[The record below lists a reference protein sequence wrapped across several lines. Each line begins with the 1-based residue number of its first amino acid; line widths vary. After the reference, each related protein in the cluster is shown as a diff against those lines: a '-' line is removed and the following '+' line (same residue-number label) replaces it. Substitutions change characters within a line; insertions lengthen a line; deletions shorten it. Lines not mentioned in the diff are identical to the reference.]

1 MPTLK
6 KEKPSL
12 TPLMA
17 QYYKIKEENPGTI
30 LLFRMGDFYET
41 FGDDAKTAA
50 KVLGITLTK
59 RNSSGTSANIPLAG
73 FPYHALDNYL
83 PKLVKAGF
91 RVSICEQ
98 LEDPKQTKKI
108 VKRGVTEVVT
118 PGTLVGDNLLEHKSN
133 NFLASVFIQKN
144 VAGVAISDV
153 STGEFLIGEVEVQ
166 NLKQH
171 LFNLAPSEILVHKK
185 DRQQIENLVENT
197 LITQSEDW
205 LFDYKFARENLLEH
219 FRTHSLKGFGV
230 DELKVAQIAAGVNL
244 NYLKETRRSEL
255 GHITKV
261 SLLTNK
267 DFMLLD
273 ASTKRNLELVHSSSY
288 VDKKDTLF
296 AILDLTQTSM
306 GGRLLVKWLNFPL
319 TKVKQ
324 IEERLEGV
332 SDFFE
337 NDSMRLQIRLLL
349 GQIADLERL
358 ITKVAI
364 GKNTPRDLVSIKESL
379 KLIPEIKRF
388 LGEATSPYV
397 RSLCGRLTELEDL
410 ISLLEEAL
418 VENPSANFREG
429 RFIRK
434 GYNSELDELKEFSQ
448 NSKDW
453 LKNYQEEEKEK
464 TQIPSLKVEFNK
476 VFGYYINVTK
486 IHLDK
491 VPEHYIRKQTLVNSE
506 RYITSELK
514 EFEEKALSSDERMIA
529 LEMKIFQE
537 LCNET
542 AKFIQ
547 EIQLNASCLA
557 RIDLLSN
564 FAEISNSS
572 NFTKPKVSD
581 SDKIRIVGGRH
592 PVVEKLLPL
601 DRTFVSND
609 TFMDREK
616 SQIWIVTGPNMAG
629 KSTFLRQVGLIVLMA
644 QVGCFVPAELAEIG
658 IVDKIFTR
666 VGASDN
672 ITSGESTFLVEMN
685 ETANILNNATAKSLI
700 LLDEI
705 GRGTS
710 TFDGL
715 SIAWAV
721 TEFLHNNKRVSARTI
736 FATHY
741 HELTDLEKLLERVKN
756 YNVEVKELDGKIEFV
771 RKIIPGGCDHS
782 YGIQVAEMAGLPYN
796 VIRRAKTILK
806 NLETNELNLLS
817 KNSPNKSRTTLDQL
831 SLFMDSQDKVE
842 KFEAALDLLKEK
854 IMEQEVNNLTPI
866 EAMNFLAELQAEVKK
881 NKFDLE

>member
-1 MPTLK
+1 MSPK
-6 KEKPSL
+6 KEKPFL
-12 TPLMA
+12 TPLMS

-41 FGDDAKTAA
+41 FGEDAKKASKA
-50 KVLGITLTK
+50 LGITLTK

-98 LEDPKQTKKI
+98 LEDPKQTQKI

-118 PGTLVGDNLLEHKSN
+118 PGTLVGDNLLDHKSN

-144 VAGVAISDV
+144 IAGIAISDV
-153 STGEFLIGEVEVQ
+153 STGEFLIGEVDLQ

-171 LFNLAPSEILVHKK
+171 LFNLSPSEILVHKK
-185 DRQQIENLVENT
+185 DKQQVENLVENT
-197 LITQSEDW
+197 LLTQSEDW

-219 FRTHSLKGFGV
+219 FQTHSLKGFGV
-230 DELKVAQIAAGVNL
+230 DELKLAQIAAGVNL

-255 GHITKV
+255 RHINKL

-267 DFMLLD
+267 DFMILD
-273 ASTKRNLELVHSSSY
+273 SSTKRNLELVNSSSY
-288 VDKKDTLF
+288 GDRKDTLF

-319 TKVKQ
+319 IKVKQ

-349 GQIADLERL
+349 GQFADLERL

-379 KLIPEIKRF
+379 KMIPEIKRF
-388 LGEATSPYV
+388 LEEAISPYV
-397 RSLCGRLTELEDL
+397 RSLCEKLTEITEL
-410 ISLLEEAL
+410 ISLLENAL
-418 VENPSANFREG
+418 VENPAANYREG
-429 RFIRK
+429 KFIRK
-434 GYNSELDELKEFSQ
+434 GYNTELDELKTFSQ
-448 NSKDW
+448 NSKNW
-453 LKNYQEEEKEK
+453 LKNYQNQEKEK
-464 TQIPSLKVEFNK
+464 TQISSLKVEFNK
-476 VFGYYINVTK
+476 VFGYYINITK

-514 EFEEKALSSDERMIA
+514 EFEEKSLSSEEKMIA
-529 LEMKIFQE
+529 LEMEIFRE
-537 LCNET
+537 LCIET

-547 EIQLNASCLA
+547 EIQLNASSLA

-564 FAEISNSS
+564 FAEISKSS
-572 NFTKPKVSD
+572 SFTKPKISN
-581 SDKIRIVGGRH
+581 SGKILIVGGRH

-601 DRTFVSND
+601 NENFVSND
-609 TFMDREK
+609 TFIDREK
-616 SQIWIVTGPNMAG
+616 SQILIVTGPNMAG
-629 KSTFLRQVGLIVLMA
+629 KSTYLRQVGLIVLMA

-658 IVDKIFTR
+658 VVDKIFTR

-685 ETANILNNATAKSLI
+685 ETANILNNATPKSLI

-756 YNVEVKELDGKIEFV
+756 YNVEVKEFGGKIEFV

-817 KNSPNKSRTTLDQL
+817 QNSPNKSRTTLDQL

-842 KFEAALDLLKEK
+842 KYEAALDLLKEK

-866 EAMNFLAELQAEVKK
+866 EAMNFLSELQAEVKK